1 MATQLLDHF
10 QSKAKNIE
18 ERKAFGK
25 GLRKKFPHNKMGEY
39 KPASNRAD
47 PVAILEKQAK
57 TRLPE
62 LVPIRYARMLT
73 SPFAFLRGAA
83 AIMAQ
88 DLAEGGPSSRLF
100 VQ

>member
-57 TRLPE
+57 TRFP
-62 LVPIRYARMLT
+62 
-73 SPFAFLRGAA
+73 SFLK
-83 AIMAQ
+83 
-88 DLAEGGPSSRLF
+88 LK
-100 VQ
+100 